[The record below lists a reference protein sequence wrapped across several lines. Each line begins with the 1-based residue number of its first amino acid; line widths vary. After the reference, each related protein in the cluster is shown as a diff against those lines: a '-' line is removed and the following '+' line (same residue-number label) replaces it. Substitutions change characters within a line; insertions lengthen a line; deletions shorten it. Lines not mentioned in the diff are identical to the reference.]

1 LPKQQSA
8 WQALGD
14 SKSLNWRTHILFGFP
29 AMGVGVAFD
38 LPRLGGDAAAWLVL
52 ASLALAVTIISLEG
66 LSQLLGKSSWQKPKP
81 LTVALIL
88 VVAGF
93 LRGATFMVAG
103 GAFEMVPAS
112 DLGFRLV
119 GGPVFTLSVYL
130 LMNSLVAAHLAQ
142 RELAAELELERENL
156 EFSKRSFESELVRL
170 RDAQILR
177 VRESIIPAVWELG
190 KLLRDAQLSKNAS
203 RAIQA
208 LRELN
213 DNVVRPLSHN
223 LTRSFEIPTL
233 PKSQTQLTQLGQ
245 FVLPSHISFNRV
257 LQLGTLVPFIVIMS
271 YSTVSALAGPFIA
284 LLASSAA
291 LLLVTFQFW
300 IWRKLLGER
309 EIPLILAFT
318 LSLVIA
324 LELGLSVNLLVSIPA
339 LELPARIVSQATA
352 FFIVT
357 MTLMFGIAVTGLQR
371 DRSIQELEQVVEDLR
386 LLNTKLRQ
394 RVWLSQKTLATE
406 LHGSVQGALNAS
418 AMRLAQLENP
428 TEHDLERVRQD
439 IDKAL
444 SKLGREDYLAG
455 ESFEDLLEQI
465 CELWDSTCE
474 INYQLSD
481 SAAAVLEDSSATAY
495 CTLEVIREAVNNAI
509 KHGQPKQIDI
519 SIAAKEELIEL
530 RIENDGS
537 AVQRSNFG
545 LGSQIFAELTLDYAL
560 KGAGPIVFEAK
571 LPIGQSEPELQP

>member
-1 LPKQQSA
+1 MPKQQTA
-8 WQALGD
+8 WQSLGD

-38 LPRLGGDAAAWLVL
+38 LPRLGGEPAPWLVL
-52 ASLALAVTIISLEG
+52 TSLALAVTIITIEG
-66 LSQLLGKSSWQKPKP
+66 LSQLLGKSSWQKPRP
-81 LTVALIL
+81 ITVAGIL
-88 VVAGF
+88 VLAGF
-93 LRGATFMVAG
+93 FRGATFMVAG
-103 GAFEMVPAS
+103 GALEMVPPS

-119 GGPVFTLSVYL
+119 GGPVFTLTVYL

-142 RELAAELELERENL
+142 RQLAAELELERENL
-156 EFSKRSFESELVRL
+156 EFSKRSFEGELVRL

-223 LTRSFEIPTL
+223 LTKSFELPTL
-233 PKSQTQLTQLGQ
+233 SKSQTQLTQLGQ

-257 LQLGTLVPFIVIMS
+257 LQLGTLIPFILIMS
-271 YSTVSALAGPFIA
+271 YSTASVLSGPFIA
-284 LLASSAA
+284 LLVLAAA
-291 LLLVTFQFW
+291 LVLFSSQIWL
-300 IWRKLLGER
+300 WRKLLGNR
-309 EIPLILAFT
+309 ELPLIVAFA
-318 LSLVIA
+318 LSLVVA
-324 LELGLSVNLLVSIPA
+324 FQLGFSVSLLTAFPI
-339 LELPARIVSQATA
+339 LELPPRIVTQAIA

-357 MTLMFGIAVTGLQR
+357 MTLMFGLAVTGLQR

-406 LHGSVQGALNAS
+406 LHGSVQAALNAS
-418 AMRLAQLENP
+418 AMRLAQLEHP
-428 TEHDLERVRQD
+428 TEQDLDRVKQD
-439 IDKAL
+439 IDHAL
-444 SKLGREDYLAG
+444 AKLGREDYLAG
-455 ESFEDLLEQI
+455 ESFEDLVEQI

-474 INYQLSD
+474 INYQV
-481 SAAAVLEDSSATAY
+481 SARASQILAENSGTAY
-495 CTLEVIREAVNNAI
+495 CTLEVLREAVNNAI
-509 KHGQPKQIDI
+509 KHGQPERIKIDI
-519 SIAAKEELIEL
+519 DSSSELIDL

-537 AVQRSNFG
+537 AIQRSSFG
-545 LGSQIFAELTLDYAL
+545 LGSQIFAELTLEYSL
-560 KGAGPIVFEAK
+560 RGAGPIVFEAK
-571 LPIGQSEPELQP
+571 LPISQVEPEPQP

>member
-1 LPKQQSA
+1 
-8 WQALGD
+8 
-14 SKSLNWRTHILFGFP
+14 
-29 AMGVGVAFD
+29 
-38 LPRLGGDAAAWLVL
+38 
-52 ASLALAVTIISLEG
+52 
-66 LSQLLGKSSWQKPKP
+66 
-81 LTVALIL
+81 
-88 VVAGF
+88 
-93 LRGATFMVAG
+93 
-103 GAFEMVPAS
+103 
-112 DLGFRLV
+112 
-119 GGPVFTLSVYL
+119 
-130 LMNSLVAAHLAQ
+130 MNSLVAAHLAQ
-142 RELAAELELERENL
+142 RGLAAELGLERENL

-223 LTRSFEIPTL
+223 LTRSFELPTL
-233 PKSQTQLTQLGQ
+233 SKSQTQLTQLGQ

-271 YSTVSALAGPFIA
+271 YSTVSALSGPFVA
-284 LLASSAA
+284 LLVATAA

-300 IWRKLLGER
+300 VWRRLLGRR
-309 EIPLILAFT
+309 EIPLIVAFA
-318 LSLVIA
+318 LSIVIG
-324 LELGLSVNLLVSIPA
+324 LQLGLSVNLLVGIPV
-339 LELPARIVSQATA
+339 LELPTRIVPQATA

-428 TEHDLERVRQD
+428 TEQDLERVKQD
-439 IDKAL
+439 IDNAL
-444 SKLGREDYLAG
+444 SKLGREDYLSG

-474 INYQLSD
+474 INYQLTE
-481 SAAAVLEDSSATAY
+481 SAAGILHDNSATAY

-509 KHGQPKQIDI
+509 KHGQPKQI
-519 SIAAKEELIEL
+519 SINIDAKAELMEL

-537 AVQRSNFG
+537 PVQRSSFG
-545 LGSQIFAELTLDYAL
+545 LGSQIFSELTLEYAL
-560 KGAGPIVFEAK
+560 RGAGPIVFEAK